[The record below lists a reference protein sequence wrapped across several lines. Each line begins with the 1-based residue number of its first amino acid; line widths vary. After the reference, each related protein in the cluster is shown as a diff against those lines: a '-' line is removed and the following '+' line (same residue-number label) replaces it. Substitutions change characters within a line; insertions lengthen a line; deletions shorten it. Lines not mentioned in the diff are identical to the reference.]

1 MEEFKERIE
10 EIMRSE
16 NLTASRF
23 AEAIG
28 IQRSAIS
35 HIISG
40 RNKVSLDVL
49 RKTLNRYPKISSD
62 WMMFGI
68 LPMYREEKASSTK
81 PDLFKSSSE
90 GLVSF
95 NSSGQS
101 SEGMNTQSENL
112 EMSSLESSQNTNNQ
126 AVIKIKE
133 PSKKIEEILIFYDDN
148 TFDTFVP
155 QKKVKG

>member
-49 RKTLNRYPKISSD
+49 RKTLNRYPKISAD

-68 LPMYREEKASSTK
+68 LPMYREEKN
-81 PDLFKSSSE
+81 SSSE
-90 GLVSF
+90 KPTLFNGPTEGLASSKSSMQSSGIVNTQNENPGMPSLDN
-95 NSSGQS
+95 NSSY
-101 SEGMNTQSENL
+101 
-112 EMSSLESSQNTNNQ
+112 NQ
-126 AVIKIKE
+126 PIIKVKE
-133 PSKKIEEILIFYDDN
+133 ASKKIEEILIFYDDN

-155 QKKVKG
+155 QKKTKG